1 MLNETGITRWNDLF
15 PWRDFADLQREVG
28 RLFDDF
34 TPSSRTLTTTQRAY
48 APMCDVQE
56 TEEHYLMSFD
66 LPGVSKDNIKIE
78 MVDNQLMIS
87 GERKHESETKNGS
100 YQLSERSYGRFQRA
114 FTLPATVDADKI
126 EASYQD
132 GVLRLA
138 VPKAESSRPRQIQIG
153 EGKPSVFGRLL
164 GSSKTTEKK
173 DTKVA

>member
-1 MLNETGITRWNDLF
+1 MLNDSGITRWNDLF
-15 PWRDFADLQREVG
+15 SWRDFADLQREVG
-28 RLFDDF
+28 RLFDDY
-34 TPSSRTLTTTQRAY
+34 TPNSRALTAAQRAY

-56 TEEHYLMSFD
+56 TEDHYLMSFD

-78 MVDNQLMIS
+78 MVDHQLTIS
-87 GERKHESETKNGS
+87 GERKHENESKNRA
-100 YQLSERSYGRFQRA
+100 YQWSERSYGKFQRM
-114 FTLPATVDADKI
+114 FTLPTTVDADKI

-164 GSSKTTEKK
+164 GKSSDKK